1 MKISTNNR
9 RLAAIIISAVS
20 FIVGYCLPQEL
31 ATARLVIFSAALLCV
46 GAEVLLRAGR
56 NILHGQIFD
65 ENFLMS
71 IAAICAFILGDYP
84 EATAVMLF
92 YQIGEYFQSR
102 AVNRSRRSI
111 AELMDIRPDY
121 ANISRDGQLVKVY
134 PDEVHVGDTIVVKP
148 GERVPLDAVVVEGR
162 SSVDSS
168 ALTGESLPR
177 EIREGDMLLSGC
189 VNINGLLTA
198 TVSKEFAESTASRIL
213 ELVEN
218 AGAKK
223 SRSEN
228 FITKFA
234 RYYTPIVVIV
244 AVLLAVIPPLFVPG
258 QLFSDWV
265 YRAMVFLVTS
275 CPCALVISVPLGFFG
290 GIGGASRNGVLV
302 KGGNY
307 LEALAD
313 TEIVVFDKTGTL
325 TRGVFRVKEIVP
337 QQMSPQEL
345 LRLAAYAESSSNHP
359 ISLSLREAWGQEI
372 DRNQIEAVEELAGL
386 GVEAVISGAKV
397 LAGNE
402 KLMRQEQVPM
412 SEQQLPGGTIVHLA
426 VNGCYAGYILIAD
439 ELKGDAVEAVTKLKA
454 AGIKKTVM
462 LTGDDQSI
470 AAEVAAT
477 VGVDE
482 FYARLLPADKVAKVE
497 ELLNSKSA
505 RGKLAFVGD
514 GINDAPVLARAD
526 IGIAMGGLGSDA
538 AIEAADVVLMTDEPA
553 KISDAIG
560 ISQRTLRIVRQ
571 NIVFALAVKLVILV
585 LGAIGMASM
594 WAAVFA
600 DVGVA
605 VLAILNAMRVLQNPL
620 PRHLRR

>member
-1 MKISTNNR
+1 MKISANNR
-9 RLAAIIISAVS
+9 RLAAIIISAVL

-134 PDEVHVGDTIVVKP
+134 PDEVHVGDTIVIKP
-148 GERVPLDAVVVEGR
+148 GERVPLDAVVIEGR

-258 QLFSDWV
+258 ELFSDWV

-337 QQMSPQEL
+337 QQISQQEL

-372 DRNQIEAVEELAGL
+372 DRNKIEAVEELAGL
-386 GVEAVISGAKV
+386 GVGAVISGAKV

-402 KLMRQEQVPM
+402 KLMRQEQVFMPH
-412 SEQQLPGGTIVHLA
+412 QQLPGGTIVHLA
-426 VNGCYAGYILIAD
+426 VDGCYAGYILIAD
-439 ELKGDAVEAVTKLKA
+439 ELKDDAVEAVAKLKA

-497 ELLNSKSA
+497 ELLSSKSVH
-505 RGKLAFVGD
+505 GKLAFVGD

-571 NIVFALAVKLVILV
+571 NIVFALAVKLVSLV

>member
-1 MKISTNNR
+1 MKISANNR
-9 RLAAIIISAVS
+9 RLAAIIISAVL

-412 SEQQLPGGTIVHLA
+412 PEQQLPGGTIVHLA

-482 FYARLLPADKVAKVE
+482 FYAHLLPADKVAKVE

>member
-1 MKISTNNR
+1 
-9 RLAAIIISAVS
+9 
-20 FIVGYCLPQEL
+20 
-31 ATARLVIFSAALLCV
+31 
-46 GAEVLLRAGR
+46 
-56 NILHGQIFD
+56 
-65 ENFLMS
+65 
-71 IAAICAFILGDYP
+71 
-84 EATAVMLF
+84 
-92 YQIGEYFQSR
+92 
-102 AVNRSRRSI
+102 
-111 AELMDIRPDY
+111 
-121 ANISRDGQLVKVY
+121 
-134 PDEVHVGDTIVVKP
+134 
-148 GERVPLDAVVVEGR
+148 
-162 SSVDSS
+162 
-168 ALTGESLPR
+168 
-177 EIREGDMLLSGC
+177 MLLSGC

-258 QLFSDWV
+258 ELFSDWV

-290 GIGGASRNGVLV
+290 GIGGASHNGVLV

-412 SEQQLPGGTIVHLA
+412 PEQQLPGGTIVHLA

-439 ELKGDAVEAVTKLKA
+439 ELKEDAVEAVAKLKA

-482 FYARLLPADKVAKVE
+482 FYARLLPAI
-497 ELLNSKSA
+497 
-505 RGKLAFVGD
+505 RW
-514 GINDAPVLARAD
+514 
-526 IGIAMGGLGSDA
+526 
-538 AIEAADVVLMTDEPA
+538 
-553 KISDAIG
+553 
-560 ISQRTLRIVRQ
+560 LR
-571 NIVFALAVKLVILV
+571 
-585 LGAIGMASM
+585 
-594 WAAVFA
+594 
-600 DVGVA
+600 
-605 VLAILNAMRVLQNPL
+605 
-620 PRHLRR
+620 